1 MQPNTSAAAIHRSEL
16 HSTGISLALKIACA
30 GCAFLHVRNP
40 FLFIF
45 YSLRR
50 FTRKE

>member
-16 HSTGISLALKIACA
+16 HTTGIAYALKIARA
-30 GCAFLHVRNP
+30 GCTFLHVRNP
-40 FLFIF
+40 FLLS

-50 FTRKE
+50 LRKKE